1 MDPLILHANHHR
13 FRPGE
18 ALAFTRVDSRMLLW
32 GRAGR
37 GRVRSGGQEW
47 DLAPGRWILLP
58 WGHDIAYR
66 AAPGR
71 PWDVAGI
78 HLAPAYP
85 TDAPVVFTVRH
96 RPEDSAGPVADAPLP
111 GLEGMPH
118 GDLGRHPALAT
129 LAEHIVARWCRPPCD
144 PATARTLAH
153 LLIDEVS
160 RAWAE
165 ERNRRDLPETLVRA
179 LDASEGRLPSLAG
192 MARRAGVA
200 PATLVRQFRR
210 HLGTS
215 PHRFLVEHRLR
226 AAADLLAT
234 TTRPVAEIAGDCG
247 FTDPAYFS
255 RVFRRWAG
263 CPASVWRR
271 RHALP

>member
-18 ALAFTRVDSRMLLW
+18 RLAFARVESRMLLW

-37 GRVRSGGQEW
+37 GRIRSGGQEW
-47 DLAPGRWILLP
+47 ELTPGRWILLP
-58 WGHDIAYR
+58 WGHDIAYH
-66 AAPGR
+66 AGPGR

-78 HLAPAYP
+78 HLAPQYP
-85 TDAPVVFTVRH
+85 PAAAVVFVARH
-96 RPEDSAGPVADAPLP
+96 QPDDDAGPAADAPLP
-111 GLEGMPH
+111 GLEGVPQ

-129 LAEHIVARWCRPPCD
+129 LAEHIVARWSRPQRD
-144 PATARTLAH
+144 PATARVLAH
-153 LLIDEVS
+153 LLIDEVTS
-160 RAWAE
+160 AWAD
-165 ERNRRDLPETLVRA
+165 ERGRRDLPETLVRA
-179 LDASEGRLPSLAG
+179 LDACEGRLPSLA
-192 MARRAGVA
+192 ALACLAGVA
-200 PATLVRQFRR
+200 PATLARQFRR

-215 PHRFLVEHRLR
+215 PHRFLVERRLR

-234 TTRPVAEIAGDCG
+234 TTRPVTEVASDCG

-255 RVFRRWAG
+255 RAFRRWAG